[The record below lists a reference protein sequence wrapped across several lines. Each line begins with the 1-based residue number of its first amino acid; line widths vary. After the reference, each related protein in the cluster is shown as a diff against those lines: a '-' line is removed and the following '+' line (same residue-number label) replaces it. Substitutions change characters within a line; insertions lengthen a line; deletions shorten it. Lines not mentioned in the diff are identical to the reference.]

1 MLGIEKFIN
10 YFQGHE
16 NEYVIIGGTACE
28 LLMNAE
34 ELPFRAT
41 KDIDMVLIVESLTI
55 EFGKLFW
62 NFIYEAGYQSI
73 NKSTGN
79 SQFYRFSHPKSTEFP
94 FIIELFSKKL
104 EWIAFDNEKI
114 RLAPIHIDDEISS
127 LSAILLNDAYYTFLK
142 EGSQTV
148 NGVSVLSAEYIIP
161 FKAKAWLDL
170 TQRKNNGEHVD
181 SKNIKKHKNDIFRLS
196 ILLIPTNQLILSDE
210 IREDMKNFLE
220 AMKHEEINLKQLG
233 YFNQDKQSILELLSN
248 FYAIKETVS

>member
-1 MLGIEKFIN
+1 M
-10 YFQGHE
+10 
-16 NEYVIIGGTACE
+16 
-28 LLMNAE
+28 
-34 ELPFRAT
+34 
-41 KDIDMVLIVESLTI
+41 
-55 EFGKLFW
+55 
-62 NFIYEAGYQSI
+62 
-73 NKSTGN
+73 
-79 SQFYRFSHPKSTEFP
+79 
-94 FIIELFSKKL
+94 IELFSKKL

-210 IREDMKNFLE
+210 IRKDMKNFLE